1 MRKSQNVSPLNEAF
15 KRGVMVMF
23 LAKYGKKYRKTFH
36 QGYSVHFL
44 NITFQILQKLFLLG
58 FHPNVN
64 KKGVYRE
71 LNIAHDWCHVKCV
84 LGVGN
89 VLKITREDTIQKEM
103 SPIEFLD
110 SYLDS
115 GKYELALFEYCSIT
129 NEETSKVEMTYRVS
143 QKDRYGLI
151 L

>member
-1 MRKSQNVSPLNEAF
+1 M
-15 KRGVMVMF
+15 
-23 LAKYGKKYRKTFH
+23 
-36 QGYSVHFL
+36 
-44 NITFQILQKLFLLG
+44 
-58 FHPNVN
+58 
-64 KKGVYRE
+64 
-71 LNIAHDWCHVKCV
+71 

-129 NEETSKVEMTYRVS
+129 NEETSKVKMTYVIY
-143 QKDRYGLI
+143 KGMLI
-151 L
+151 YLFSKSMN